1 MLVTCLGNIFKG
13 ATVRIGIAG
22 AQSVGKTTLLNALR
36 SEPKFKDYQICN
48 EVTRR
53 VKSYGLPINEEGND
67 TTQRLIM
74 QEHIVNVFMYDKM
87 ITDRTALDGL
97 VYSSYLM
104 AGKKINANTYLFVD
118 QVFEKVINQYDL
130 LFYIHPEFDI
140 KDDGVRSTDK
150 KFRDEIAELFKY
162 IIDERL
168 VPVIH
173 IQGTVRERVEQVLN
187 FVRLKDELTRRT

>member
-1 MLVTCLGNIFKG
+1 MGDIFERK
-13 ATVRIGIAG
+13 VMRIGIAG

-36 SEPKFKDYQICN
+36 SEPEFKDYQICN

-53 VKSYGLPINEEGND
+53 VKSYGLPINEDGND
-67 TTQRLIM
+67 ITQRLIM
-74 QEHIVNVFMYDKM
+74 QEHIVNVFMYDNM

-104 AGKKINANTYLFVD
+104 AGNKINVNTYLFVN
-118 QVFEKVINQYDL
+118 QVFEKVINSYDL
-130 LFYIHPEFDI
+130 LFYIPPEFDI

-150 KFRDEIAELFKY
+150 KFRDDIAELFKY

-173 IQGTVRERVEQVLN
+173 IQGTVRERVEQVLR
-187 FVRLKDELTRRT
+187 FVKEKNELSRRT